1 MRQTHPIKPL
11 HLIAV
16 MGPTATGK
24 SALAEAL
31 AEELNA
37 QLVNADAFQVYRGFD
52 IGTAKPANRSLY
64 KLLDLNEP
72 NEPFG
77 VGEYVRHAEAALH
90 DAYQQGKSVVLVGGS
105 GLYTRAVMD
114 DYQDLYPEPSQELRK
129 RISEMPLAAV
139 LNQLEQKEPE
149 VFAKIDHANVR
160 RVRRAL
166 EKVET
171 PGGPIRFHIPPF
183 EKTKFALFPPIEE
196 NYLSIQRRSH
206 QMLQAGWAEEVQ
218 GLLEKGVTESMP
230 AMQAIG
236 YRTICD
242 LLRAKIDREEAIE
255 SIVSETSQ
263 FAKRQRTWL
272 RAERNLNIL
281 DQDQE
286 RVAQILQLL
295 QSRKK

>member
-52 IGTAKPANRSLY
+52 IGTAKPANKSLY

-90 DAYQQGKSVVLVGGS
+90 DAYHQEKSVVLVGGS
-105 GLYTRAVMD
+105 GLYTRAVMEA
-114 DYQDLYPEPSQELRK
+114 YQDLYPEPSQELRQ
-129 RISEMPLAAV
+129 RVSEMPLEVV
-139 LNQLEQKEPE
+139 LKQLEIKAPE
-149 VFAKIDHANVR
+149 VFAKIDHANIR

-171 PGGPIRFHIPPF
+171 PGGAIRFHLPPF
-183 EKTKFALFPPIEE
+183 EKTKFALFPPIGE

-206 QMLQAGWAEEVQ
+206 QMLQAGWIEEVH

-242 LLRAKIDREEAIE
+242 LLRDKIDRNEAVD
-255 SIVSETSQ
+255 SIVLETSQ

-272 RAERNLNIL
+272 RAERNLHVL
-281 DQDQE
+281 DQGQE
-286 RVAQILQLL
+286 QVAQFLHLL
-295 QSRKK
+295 EGPKK